1 MHDGQGLQKEE
12 NDEEDDEISFAD
24 ARGEHAG
31 EVNSCGAPYDFLVS
45 LEKSRRMNSPV
56 LFFSGLS
63 A

>member
-12 NDEEDDEISFAD
+12 NDEISSESV
-24 ARGEHAG
+24 RGEPAG